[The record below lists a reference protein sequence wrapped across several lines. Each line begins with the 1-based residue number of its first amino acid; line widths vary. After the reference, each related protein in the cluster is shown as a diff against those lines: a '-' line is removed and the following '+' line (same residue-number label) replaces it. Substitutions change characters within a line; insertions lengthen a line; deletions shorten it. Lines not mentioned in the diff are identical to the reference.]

1 MKRPTPA
8 AKAAMV
14 ADPDSPPV
22 ALCAGRWQ
30 LFDSTFAADHQRAA
44 QFCAVCPMRAKCE
57 DILLETRQEQI
68 IAGASYGPHG
78 TWAGKLIGVE
88 GRKKP

>member
-1 MKRPTPA
+1 MT
-8 AKAAMV
+8 
-14 ADPDSPPV
+14 

-30 LFDSTFAADHQRAA
+30 LFDSTHTDDHKIAA
-44 QFCAVCPMRAKCE
+44 QFCAACPMRAQCE
-57 DILLETRQEQI
+57 DILLETRRDQM

-88 GRKKP
+88 GRKK